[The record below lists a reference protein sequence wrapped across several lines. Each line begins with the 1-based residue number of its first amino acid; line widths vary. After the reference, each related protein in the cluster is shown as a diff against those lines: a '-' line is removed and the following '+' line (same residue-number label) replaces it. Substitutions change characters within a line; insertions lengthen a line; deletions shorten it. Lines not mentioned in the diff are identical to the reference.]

1 MGRKPKLSAPQD
13 MPAVEDE
20 QDFFDEVLAGFD
32 EENGVEIEGRIY
44 RKTKP
49 EDSIG
54 RMSFE
59 AIAKV
64 NEIVDEDW
72 IGRHFGGG
80 NYFIK
85 WTFKQGDRK
94 EIRQKNYAVGPEYD
108 KFVKEAAPAVSGAV
122 PAVSGLDLGGLLG
135 SLTVEKIAAIGSAI
149 KLVKDLFAPPPP
161 PAPVDITK
169 LLEIIAAN
177 SQKTSVSD
185 AIVIE
190 SMRAMKAQN
199 AQPPQ
204 TLAQQIADFK
214 ALKETFKDE
223 FSNDSTEGG
232 DEMNF
237 LLEKAIEY
245 LPLLLQ
251 KKNNDFRAVGAE
263 ARENPLIKSV
273 ISSNPELTQKFF
285 EQARAQYGD
294 AAVQQLAAGFGL
306 KATIIPAN
314 TAEGVQNGS
323 EEN

>member
-1 MGRKPKLSAPQD
+1 MGRKPKLNNEPQD
-13 MPAVEDE
+13 VTAGEDE
-20 QDFFDEVLAGFD
+20 QDFFDEVLADFD
-32 EENGVEIEGRIY
+32 DEDGVEIEGKIY

-64 NEIVDEDW
+64 CEKVDEDW
-72 IGRHFGGG
+72 IGRHFGSG

-85 WTFKQGDRK
+85 WTFRKGDRK
-94 EIRQKNYAVGPEYD
+94 ELRQKHYSIGAEYD
-108 KFVKEAAPAVSGAV
+108 KFVKPSAPAVSGAV
-122 PAVSGLDLGGLLG
+122 AGVSGLDLGGLFG

-149 KLVKDLFAPPPP
+149 KLVKDIFAPPPP

-169 LLEIIAAN
+169 LLEIIATN
-177 SQKTSVSD
+177 SNKQSVSD

-190 SMRAMKAQN
+190 SMRAMKN
-199 AQPPQ
+199 TQPPQ
-204 TLAQQIADFK
+204 TLAQQIADFR

-223 FSNDSTEGG
+223 FTNDSTEGG

-263 ARENPLIKSV
+263 ARENPLIKSI

-285 EQARAQYGD
+285 EQARATYGD

-306 KATIIPAN
+306 KATII
-314 TAEGVQNGS
+314 TAQTGEGVKNGS

>member
-1 MGRKPKLSAPQD
+1 MGRKPKINAPQD
-13 MPAVEDE
+13 VPIVEDE
-20 QDFFDEVLAGFD
+20 QDFFDEVLATFD

-80 NYFIK
+80 NYYIK
-85 WTFKQGDRK
+85 WTFRQGDRK

-108 KFVKEAAPAVSGAV
+108 KFVKDTAPAVSGAV
-122 PAVSGLDLGGLLG
+122 PGVSGLDLGGLLG

-149 KLVKDLFAPPPP
+149 KLVKDIFAPPPP
-161 PAPVDITK
+161 PSPVDITK
-169 LLEIIAAN
+169 LLEIIATN
-177 SQKTSVSD
+177 SNKQSVSD

-190 SMRAMKAQN
+190 SMRAMKEKN
-199 AQPPQ
+199 TQPPQ

-223 FSNDSTEGG
+223 FSNDSDGG
-232 DEMNF
+232 DEMSY
-237 LLEKAIEY
+237 LLEKGLEF
-245 LPLLLQ
+245 LPVLLQ

-263 ARENPLIKSV
+263 VRDNPLIKAV

-285 EQARAQYGD
+285 EQARATYGD

-306 KATIIPAN
+306 KATIIHKQN
-314 TAEGVQNGS
+314 VEGVQNATN
-323 EEN
+323 EN

>member
-1 MGRKPKLSAPQD
+1 MGRKPKLNAAQD
-13 MPAVEDE
+13 VPAVEDE
-20 QDFFDEVLAGFD
+20 KDFFAEVLATFD
-32 EENGVEIEGRIY
+32 EENGVEFEGLIY

-49 EDSIG
+49 ENCVG

-59 AIAKV
+59 AVAKV
-64 NEIVDEDW
+64 FEIVDEDW

-85 WTFKQGDRK
+85 WTFRQGNRK
-94 EIRQKNYAVGPEYD
+94 EVRQRNYSVGPEYD
-108 KFVKEAAPAVSGAV
+108 KFVKEPAPAVSGAV
-122 PAVSGLDLGGLLG
+122 PGVSGLDLGGLLS

-149 KLVKDLFAPPPP
+149 KLVKDIFAP

-169 LLEIIAAN
+169 LLEIIATN
-177 SQKTSVSD
+177 SNKQSVSD

-190 SMRAMKAQN
+190 SMRAMKQQN

-223 FSNDSTEGG
+223 FSSDSTEGG

-251 KKNNDFRAVGAE
+251 KKNNDFKAVGAE
-263 ARENPLIKSV
+263 ARENPLIKSI

-285 EQARAQYGD
+285 EQARATYGD

-306 KATIIPAN
+306 KATIIPAQ
-314 TAEGVQNGS
+314 TGEGGQNES

>member
-1 MGRKPKLSAPQD
+1 MGRKPKLNAPQD
-13 MPAVEDE
+13 TPAVEDE

-80 NYFIK
+80 NYFVK
-85 WTFKQGDRK
+85 WTFKQGERK
-94 EIRQKNYAVGPEYD
+94 EVRQKNYAVGAEYD
-108 KFVKEAAPAVSGAV
+108 KFVKPAAPAVSGAV
-122 PAVSGLDLGGLLG
+122 PGVSGLDLGGLLG

-149 KLVKDLFAPPPP
+149 KLVKDIFAPP

-190 SMRAMKAQN
+190 SMRAMKQQN
-199 AQPPQ
+199 TQPPQ

-223 FSNDSTEGG
+223 FSSDSTEGG

-263 ARENPLIKSV
+263 ARDNPLIKSV

-285 EQARAQYGD
+285 EQARATYGD

-306 KATIIPAN
+306 KATIIPAQ
-314 TAEGVQNGS
+314 TAEGVQNES
-323 EEN
+323 KEN

>member
-1 MGRKPKLSAPQD
+1 MGRKPKINAPQD
-13 MPAVEDE
+13 VPAVEDD

-64 NEIVDEDW
+64 SEIVDEDW

-85 WTFKQGDRK
+85 WTFKQGERK

-108 KFVKEAAPAVSGAV
+108 KFVKEAAPAVSGTV
-122 PAVSGLDLGGLLG
+122 PGVSGLDLGGLLG

-149 KLVKDLFAPPPP
+149 KLVKDIFAPPPP

-169 LLEIIAAN
+169 LLEIIATN
-177 SQKTSVSD
+177 SNKQSVSD

-190 SMRAMKAQN
+190 SMRAMKQQN

-223 FSNDSTEGG
+223 FSSDSTEGG

-285 EQARAQYGD
+285 EQARATYGD

-306 KATIIPAN
+306 KATIIPAQ
-314 TAEGVQNGS
+314 TGEGVQNGS

>member
-1 MGRKPKLSAPQD
+1 MGRKPKLNEPQD
-13 MPAVEDE
+13 VTAGEDE
-20 QDFFDEVLAGFD
+20 QDFFDEVLADFD
-32 EENGVEIEGRIY
+32 DEDGVEIEGKIY

-64 NEIVDEDW
+64 CEKVDEDW
-72 IGRHFGGG
+72 IGRHFGSG

-85 WTFKQGDRK
+85 WTFRKGDRK
-94 EIRQKNYAVGPEYD
+94 ELRQKHYSIGAEYD
-108 KFVKEAAPAVSGAV
+108 KFIKPSAPAVSGAV
-122 PAVSGLDLGGLLG
+122 PGFSGLDLGGLLG

-149 KLVKDLFAPPPP
+149 KLVKDIFAPP

-169 LLEIIAAN
+169 LLEIIATN
-177 SQKTSVSD
+177 SNKQSVSD

-190 SMRAMKAQN
+190 SMRAMKQQN
-199 AQPPQ
+199 TQPPQ
-204 TLAQQIADFK
+204 TLAQQIADFR

-223 FSNDSTEGG
+223 FSNDSAEGG

-263 ARENPLIKSV
+263 ARENPLIKSI

-285 EQARAQYGD
+285 EQARATYGD

-314 TAEGVQNGS
+314 TAEGVQNGP

>member
-1 MGRKPKLSAPQD
+1 MGRKPKLNSSQE

-20 QDFFDEVLAGFD
+20 QDFFDEVLADFDD
-32 EENGVEIEGRIY
+32 EEGVEIEGKIY

-64 NEIVDEDW
+64 CEKVDEDW
-72 IGRHFGGG
+72 IGRNFGSG
-80 NYFIK
+80 NYFVK
-85 WTFKQGDRK
+85 WTFRKGDRK
-94 EIRQKNYAVGPEYD
+94 ELRQKNYSIGAEYD
-108 KFVKEAAPAVSGAV
+108 KFVKDKAPAVSGPV
-122 PAVSGLDLGGLLG
+122 PGVSGLDLGGLLG

-149 KLVKDLFAPPPP
+149 KLVKDIFAPPPP

-169 LLEIIAAN
+169 LLEIIATN
-177 SQKTSVSD
+177 SNKQSVSD

-190 SMRAMKAQN
+190 SMRAMKQQN

-223 FSNDSTEGG
+223 FTNDSTDGG

-285 EQARAQYGD
+285 EQARATYGD

-306 KATIIPAN
+306 KATIIPAQ
-314 TAEGVQNGS
+314 TGEGVKNGS

>member
-1 MGRKPKLSAPQD
+1 MGRKPKINAPQD
-13 MPAVEDE
+13 VPAVEDD
-20 QDFFDEVLAGFD
+20 QDFFDEVLASFD

-64 NEIVDEDW
+64 SEIVDEDW

-85 WTFKQGDRK
+85 WTFKQGERK
-94 EIRQKNYAVGPEYD
+94 EIRQKNYAVGHEYD

-122 PAVSGLDLGGLLG
+122 PGVSGLDLGGLLG
-135 SLTVEKIAAIGSAI
+135 SLTVDKVMAITAA
-149 KLVKDLFAPPPP
+149 VKAVKEIFAPPPP
-161 PAPVDITK
+161 PAPFDITK
-169 LLEIIAAN
+169 LLEIIATN
-177 SQKTSVSD
+177 SNKQSVSD

-190 SMRAMKAQN
+190 SMRAMKQQN

-223 FSNDSTEGG
+223 FSSDSTEGG

-285 EQARAQYGD
+285 EQARATYGD

-306 KATIIPAN
+306 KATIIPAQ
-314 TAEGVQNGS
+314 TGEGVQNGS

>member
-1 MGRKPKLSAPQD
+1 MGRKPKLNAPQD
-13 MPAVEDE
+13 TPAVEDE

-108 KFVKEAAPAVSGAV
+108 KFVKETAPAVSGAV

-149 KLVKDLFAPPPP
+149 KLVKDIFAPP

-177 SQKTSVSD
+177 SNKQSVSD

-190 SMRAMKAQN
+190 SMRAMKQQN

-232 DEMNF
+232 DEMSY
-237 LLEKAIEY
+237 LLEKGLEL
-245 LPLLLQ
+245 LPVLLQ

-263 ARENPLIKSV
+263 VRDNPLIKSV

-285 EQARAQYGD
+285 EQARATYGD

-306 KATIIPAN
+306 KATIIPAQR
-314 TAEGVQNGS
+314 AEGVQNES
-323 EEN
+323 KEN

>member
-1 MGRKPKLSAPQD
+1 MGRKPKLNAPQD
-13 MPAVEDE
+13 VPAVEDE
-20 QDFFDEVLAGFD
+20 QDFFDEVLATFD

-122 PAVSGLDLGGLLG
+122 PGVSGLDLGGLLG
-135 SLTVEKIAAIGSAI
+135 SLTVDKIMAITAA
-149 KLVKDLFAPPPP
+149 VKAVKEIFAPPPT

-169 LLEIIAAN
+169 LLEIIATN
-177 SQKTSVSD
+177 SNKQSVSD

-190 SMRAMKAQN
+190 SMRAMKEKN
-199 AQPPQ
+199 TQPPQ
-204 TLAQQIADFK
+204 TLAQQIADFR

-223 FSNDSTEGG
+223 FTSDSTEGG

-263 ARENPLIKSV
+263 ARDNPLIKSV

-285 EQARAQYGD
+285 EQARATYGD

-306 KATIIPAN
+306 KATIIPAQ

-323 EEN
+323 EKN

>member
-1 MGRKPKLSAPQD
+1 MGRKPKLNAPQD
-13 MPAVEDE
+13 VPAVEDE

-80 NYFIK
+80 NYFVK

-94 EIRQKNYAVGPEYD
+94 EVRQKNYAVGPEYD
-108 KFVKEAAPAVSGAV
+108 KFIKPSAPAVSGAV
-122 PAVSGLDLGGLLG
+122 PGFSGLDLSGLLG

-149 KLVKDLFAPPPP
+149 KLIKDIFAPPPP
-161 PAPVDITK
+161 PPPFDTTK

-190 SMRAMKAQN
+190 SMRAMKQQN

-285 EQARAQYGD
+285 EQARATYGD

-306 KATIIPAN
+306 KATIIPAQ
-314 TAEGVQNGS
+314 TGEGVQNGS
-323 EEN
+323 KEN

>member
-1 MGRKPKLSAPQD
+1 MGRKPKLNEPQD
-13 MPAVEDE
+13 VPAVEDE
-20 QDFFDEVLAGFD
+20 QDFFDEVLADFD
-32 EENGVEIEGRIY
+32 DEDGVEIEGKIY

-64 NEIVDEDW
+64 CEKVDEDW
-72 IGRHFGGG
+72 IGRHFGSG

-85 WTFKQGDRK
+85 WTFRKGDRK
-94 EIRQKNYAVGPEYD
+94 ELRQKHYSIGAEYD
-108 KFVKEAAPAVSGAV
+108 KFVKPSAPAVSGTV
-122 PAVSGLDLGGLLG
+122 PGVSGLDLGGLFG

-149 KLVKDLFAPPPP
+149 KLVKDIFAPPPP
-161 PAPVDITK
+161 PAPVDLTK
-169 LLEIIAAN
+169 LLEIIATN
-177 SQKTSVSD
+177 SNKQSVSD

-190 SMRAMKAQN
+190 SMRAMKN
-199 AQPPQ
+199 TQPPQ

-223 FSNDSTEGG
+223 FTTDSTEGG

-306 KATIIPAN
+306 KATIIPAQ

-323 EEN
+323 EKN

>member
-1 MGRKPKLSAPQD
+1 
-13 MPAVEDE
+13 
-20 QDFFDEVLAGFD
+20 
-32 EENGVEIEGRIY
+32 
-44 RKTKP
+44 
-49 EDSIG
+49 
-54 RMSFE
+54 
-59 AIAKV
+59 
-64 NEIVDEDW
+64 
-72 IGRHFGGG
+72 
-80 NYFIK
+80 
-85 WTFKQGDRK
+85 
-94 EIRQKNYAVGPEYD
+94 
-108 KFVKEAAPAVSGAV
+108 
-122 PAVSGLDLGGLLG
+122 LGGLLG

-149 KLVKDLFAPPPP
+149 KLVKDIFAPPPP

-169 LLEIIAAN
+169 LLEIIATN
-177 SQKTSVSD
+177 SNKQSVSD

-190 SMRAMKAQN
+190 SMRAMKN
-199 AQPPQ
+199 TQPPQ

-223 FSNDSTEGG
+223 FTNDSTEGG

-263 ARENPLIKSV
+263 ARENPLIKSI

-285 EQARAQYGD
+285 EQARATYGD

-306 KATIIPAN
+306 KATII
-314 TAEGVQNGS
+314 TAQTGEGVQNGS

>member
-1 MGRKPKLSAPQD
+1 MGRKPKLNAPQD
-13 MPAVEDE
+13 TPAFEDE

-108 KFVKEAAPAVSGAV
+108 KFVKDTAPAVSGAV
-122 PAVSGLDLGGLLG
+122 PGVSGLDLGGLLG
-135 SLTVEKIAAIGSAI
+135 SLTVDKIMAITAAFKA
-149 KLVKDLFAPPPP
+149 VKEIFAPPPP
-161 PAPVDITK
+161 SQPDYTK
-169 LLEIIAAN
+169 LLEIVLAN
-177 SQKTSVSD
+177 NQKSSPSD
-185 AIVIE
+185 AIVT
-190 SMRAMKAQN
+190 ACLANLQK
-199 AQPPQ
+199 PQ
-204 TLAQQIADFK
+204 QTQSVAQQIADFR

-223 FSNDSTEGG
+223 FSSDSTEGG

-263 ARENPLIKSV
+263 ARENPLIKSI

-285 EQARAQYGD
+285 EQARATYGD

-306 KATIIPAN
+306 KATIIPAQ
-314 TAEGVQNGS
+314 TGEGVQNGS